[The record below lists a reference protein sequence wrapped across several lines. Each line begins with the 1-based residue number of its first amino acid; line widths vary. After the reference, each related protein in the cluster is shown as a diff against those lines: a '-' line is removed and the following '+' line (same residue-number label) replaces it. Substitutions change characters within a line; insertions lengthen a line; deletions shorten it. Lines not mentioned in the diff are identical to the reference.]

1 MGNVLRLKKP
11 VIAITGSAGKST
23 TKEMVAS
30 VLATRWRIFKSV
42 DNLNFFT
49 HTRQYAKRIQPRH
62 QAVVLEYGMSG
73 AGHIKQHCLAIEPNY
88 SVITNIGSAHIGAFG
103 GDVRKLARAKSEIIR
118 WMKPTGTVVLN
129 KDDRNTSLID
139 KGRFHGRTVTVGIN
153 NSATYQAR
161 SVRYSSAGMTFQV
174 PLHGKTEQF
183 TIPIYGRHHV
193 YNALCAIAIS
203 DLLGFSPQ
211 QIRVGLRRYRRMQRR
226 TTIHRFAR
234 NIVLID
240 DSYSS
245 NPHAA
250 KAAIDTLAQ
259 IGKGTKIAVLGSMR
273 ALGSYA
279 GKGHR
284 EVGQYIAGKNIS
296 RLYTYGVLAKQIGT
310 AAVKAGM
317 PASHVIHFAKQDA
330 LHRHLLSHL
339 TANTTILVKG
349 SHAVRLMDTA
359 DLLKRRL
366 GGKPLAASRK
376 PAVRKQ
382 MTVRSQPLAGK
393 SPSAKS
399 ASGRRSV
406 GQRRLSTKSAS
417 RHPQKTGV
425 RAITKALRKRK

>member
-1 MGNVLRLKKP
+1 MGKALRLKKP

-30 VLATRWRIFKSV
+30 VLATKWRIFKSV
-42 DNLNFFT
+42 DNLNFYT

-118 WMKPTGTVVLN
+118 WMKPTGTAVLN
-129 KDDRNTSLID
+129 RDDKNTALID
-139 KGRFHGRTVTVGIN
+139 KGKFHGKIVTVGIN
-153 NSATYQAR
+153 NKATYQAR
-161 SVRYSSAGMTFQV
+161 NVRFSSAGMTFQV
-174 PLHGKTEQF
+174 TLHGKHEQF

-193 YNALCAIAIS
+193 YNALCAIAIG

-226 TTIHRFAR
+226 TSIYRFAR

-259 IGKGTKIAVLGSMR
+259 IGKGTKVAVLGSMR
-273 ALGSYA
+273 ALGPYA

-284 EVGQYIAGKNIS
+284 EVGRHVAAKNIS
-296 RLYTYGVLAKQIGT
+296 RLYTYGVLAKQIGVT
-310 AAVKAGM
+310 AVKAGM
-317 PASHVIHFAKQDA
+317 PAKNVIHFAKQDA
-330 LHRHLLSHL
+330 LNQHLLSHL
-339 TANTTILVKG
+339 TPNTTILVKG
-349 SHAVRLMDTA
+349 SHALQLMDTA

-366 GGKPLAASRK
+366 SGKPAAALRKSAIRRSPSGQSRK
-376 PAVRKQ
+376 PASRRATTAVRRRVH
-382 MTVRSQPLAGK
+382 MPLLRGIVKA
-393 SPSAKS
+393 
-399 ASGRRSV
+399 RRN
-406 GQRRLSTKSAS
+406 RR
-417 RHPQKTGV
+417 
-425 RAITKALRKRK
+425 

>member
-1 MGNVLRLKKP
+1 MGKALRLKKP

-30 VLATRWRIFKSV
+30 VLATKWRIFKSV
-42 DNLNFFT
+42 DNLNFYT

-129 KDDRNTSLID
+129 RDDKNATLID
-139 KGRFHGRTVTVGIN
+139 KGKFHGRIVTVGITDK
-153 NSATYQAR
+153 ATYQAR
-161 SVRYSSAGMTFQV
+161 NVRFSSAGMTFQV
-174 PLHGKTEQF
+174 TLHGKHAQF

-193 YNALCAIAIS
+193 YNALCAIAIG
-203 DLLGFSPQ
+203 DLLGFSPE
-211 QIRVGLRRYRRMQRR
+211 QIRLGLRRYRRMQRR
-226 TTIHRFAR
+226 TSIYRFAR

-250 KAAIDTLAQ
+250 KAAIDTLAHV
-259 IGKGTKIAVLGSMR
+259 GRGTKVAVLGSMR
-273 ALGSYA
+273 ALGPYA
-279 GKGHR
+279 GQGHR
-284 EVGQYIAGKNIS
+284 EVGRHVAAKNIS
-296 RLYTYGVLAKQIGT
+296 RLYTFGVLAKHIGV

-317 PASHVIHFAKQDA
+317 PARNVLHFTKQDA
-330 LHRHLLSHL
+330 LNRYLLSHL
-339 TANTTILVKG
+339 TPNTTILVKA
-349 SHAVRLMDTA
+349 SHAVRFMDTA

-366 GGKPLAASRK
+366 RGTAALRKSAVKK
-376 PAVRKQ
+376 PAVRRRASIQSKN
-382 MTVRSQPLAGK
+382 QPQGA
-393 SPSAKS
+393 
-399 ASGRRSV
+399 
-406 GQRRLSTKSAS
+406 QR
-417 RHPQKTGV
+417 PF
-425 RAITKALRKRK
+425 